1 MKIRQLNIWN
11 NSGKVYVH
19 IKRGTDLEG
28 KKYFSPTFASMNR
41 LERVLN
47 DWHWKNGGHIRTTLG
62 TTFTG
67 LHCYPNYK

>member
-11 NSGKVYVH
+11 NGGTIYVD
-19 IKRGTDLEG
+19 IKRGTDFRG
-28 KKYFSPTFASMNR
+28 KKYYSPTFSSMNR

-47 DWHWKNGGHIRTTLG
+47 NWNYSNGGHIRTSLG
-62 TTFTG
+62 TVFTA